1 MTYRS
6 ITRYA
11 TLTLV
16 LAFFS
21 TACKQEWLEVKPQGE
36 LTTGNFFQE
45 EDHAVWATNAVYSM
59 LRDWN
64 VHAFNYIGMTD
75 IVSDDTDKGSLVN
88 DAIFLADIDNF
99 TLDAGHQSPAGIW
112 NGYYQSIYRANVA
125 IENIP
130 NIPEMNETLRARLIG
145 ECKFLRAYYY
155 FNLVRWFGDI
165 PLITRALQPDEYYT
179 QIRTPAAQVYQQ
191 IIQDLT
197 EAAAVLP
204 PKSQYAPGDLGR
216 ASQGAAK
223 GILAKVYLTMGDFTN
238 AEIAALEVI
247 NSGQYALYPNY
258 AKIFQSEGEHSSESV
273 FEVSCT
279 SLETGG
285 GGSQYNQ
292 VQGVRGTPNLG
303 WGFNQPTTSLRSAF
317 ETGDPR
323 RNATILEVGETL
335 PDGSAIVL
343 DNPDML
349 NESYNQKAWVPSHVG
364 FQENSPGNIRLL
376 RYADVLLMAAEAL
389 NENGKPQDALT
400 YLNMVRA
407 RAKGSST
414 NPNLLPPVTI
424 TDKDQLRQRIWNE
437 RRVELALEQHRWFD
451 LVRQGRAAEVMQA
464 HGKINFMAGKHELF
478 PIPQSEIDL
487 SGGLLSQNPF
497 YE

>member
-1 MTYRS
+1 MTYKS

-11 TLTLV
+11 ILTLV
-16 LAFFS
+16 LAVSS

-45 EDHAVWATNAVYSM
+45 EDHALWATNAVYSM

-64 VHAFNYIGMTD
+64 VHAFNYVGMTD
-75 IVSDDTDKGSLVN
+75 IASDDADKGSLIN
-88 DAIFLADIDNF
+88 DAIFLADLDNF
-99 TLDAGHQSPAGIW
+99 TLDAGHQSPASIW

-130 NIPEMNETLRARLIG
+130 NIPEMNETLRQRLIG

-179 QIRTPAAQVYQQ
+179 QTRTPAAQVYQQ
-191 IIQDLT
+191 IILDLT

-204 PKSQYAPGDLGR
+204 LKSQYAPGDLGR

-223 GILAKVYLTMGDFTN
+223 GILAKVYLTMGDFAN
-238 AEIAALEVI
+238 AETAALEVI
-247 NSGQYALYPNY
+247 NSGQYALYPNF
-258 AKIFQSEGEHSSESV
+258 AKIFQREGEHSSESV
-273 FEVSCT
+273 FEVSCVA
-279 SLETGG
+279 LETGG

-292 VQGVRGTPNLG
+292 IQGVRGTPNLG

-349 NESYNQKAWVPSHVG
+349 NESYNQKAWVPEHVG

-376 RYADVLLMAAEAL
+376 RYADVLLIAAEAL
-389 NENGKPQDALT
+389 NENGKSQDALV
-400 YLNMVRA
+400 YLNQVRA
-407 RAKGSST
+407 RAKGNST
-414 NPNLLPPVTI
+414 NPNLLPPVTV

-437 RRVELALEQHRWFD
+437 RRAELALEQHRWFD
-451 LVRQGRAAEVMQA
+451 LVRQGRAAAVMQA
-464 HGKINFMAGKHELF
+464 HGKTNFMAGKHELF
-478 PIPQSEIDL
+478 PIPQSEVDL
-487 SGGLLSQNPF
+487 SGGLLTQNPF